1 VEEILMLENET
12 IYDTNVG
19 NYEDL
24 YSKDEA
30 FLRFPADWVI
40 RFHNMYMKKNLQLTE
55 SLYSYS

>member
-1 VEEILMLENET
+1 MVENDI
-12 IYDTNVG
+12 IFDTNLG

-40 RFHNMYMKKNLQLTE
+40 RFHNMYMKKNLT
-55 SLYSYS
+55 